1 MNNWDALSKNE
12 LVAFRAL
19 LREWLD
25 LRICSANALA
35 GRAGCNSMTVYHI
48 RNGKGGTTHKTVNE
62 LMKAIGEI
70 EKRHINQWRANRR
83 TSVYGEVQS

>member
-12 LVAFRAL
+12 LVAFRTL

-35 GRAGCNSMTVYHI
+35 GRAGCNAMTVYHI
-48 RNGKGGTTHKTVNE
+48 RNGKGNTTHKTVNE
-62 LMKAIGEI
+62 LMKAIGEM
-70 EKRHINQWRANRR
+70 ESRYVNQWRANRR
-83 TSVYGEVQS
+83 LPVYEVVK